1 MWLKNEKGFYM
12 AELIISLSGWL
23 LISGVLVPIFI
34 QVNKQ
39 SIQIQEKSEAL
50 HILYEYMQTVTLE
63 NPKKENKVFTVDGT
77 HYEIEWDEEIENEN
91 RKVSISYE
99 NVFGRSI
106 QIYES

>member
-39 SIQIQEKSEAL
+39 SIEIQEKSEAL
-50 HILYEYMQTVTLE
+50 HILYEYMQTVTIE
-63 NPKKENKVFTVDGT
+63 NPVKENKILSGDHT
-77 HYEIEWDEEIENEN
+77 HYEIVWEMEQERWEKGGFDTL
-91 RKVSISYE
+91 
-99 NVFGRSI
+99 
-106 QIYES
+106 